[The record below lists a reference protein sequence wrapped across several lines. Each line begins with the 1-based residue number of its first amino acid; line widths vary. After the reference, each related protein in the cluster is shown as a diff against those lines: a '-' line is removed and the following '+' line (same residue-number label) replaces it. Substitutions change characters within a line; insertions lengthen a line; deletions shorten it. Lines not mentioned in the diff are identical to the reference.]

1 LLAPREFVFLD
12 GRSAAIEENRMK
24 YLSTVM
30 FAAGLGFSLA
40 FSGLPAMAQ
49 PAPATALPQIKP
61 ASPAAIAAAREILAM
76 KNVSAQYAGAVPN
89 IVQRTK
95 DALLQNNLNYQK
107 DLNEVAVMVA
117 QALAG
122 REKEIGEQMAKI
134 YASDFTEQ
142 ELTELVKFYKSP
154 LGQKLLAQEPK
165 SIMASIGYMNQWAQA
180 FAAEVDAQFRAE
192 MRKRGKEI

>member
-1 LLAPREFVFLD
+1 MFV
-12 GRSAAIEENRMK
+12 
-24 YLSTVM
+24 
-30 FAAGLGFSLA
+30 AGLGFSLV
-40 FSGLPAMAQ
+40 FSGPPAFAQ
-49 PAPATALPQIKP
+49 PAPAAQLKP
-61 ASPAAIAAAREILAM
+61 ASPAALAAAREILAM
-76 KNVSAQYAGAVPN
+76 KNVSSQYAGAVPS

-107 DLNEVAVMVA
+107 DLNEVAITVA
-117 QALAG
+117 QTLAG

-142 ELTELVKFYKSP
+142 ELIALVAFYKSS

-180 FAAEVDAQFRAE
+180 FAEEVNGQFRME

>member
-1 LLAPREFVFLD
+1 
-12 GRSAAIEENRMK
+12 MK
-24 YLSTVM
+24 YLSTAM

-40 FSGLPAMAQ
+40 FSGIPALAQ
-49 PAPATALPQIKP
+49 PAPAPAQLKP
-61 ASPAAIAAAREILAM
+61 ASPAALAAAREILTM
-76 KNVSAQYAGAVPN
+76 KNVSSQYAGAVPN

-95 DALLQNNLNYQK
+95 ESLLQNNLNYQK
-107 DLNEVAVMVA
+107 DLNEVAITVA

-180 FAAEVDAQFRAE
+180 FSDEVNAQFRAE